1 MSDIIHLLPDSVA
14 NQIAAGEVIQRPAS
28 VIKELVENSIDA
40 GATAVQI
47 VIKDAGRTLIQ
58 ITDNGKGMSETDARM
73 AFERHATSKI
83 SSVDDL
89 FSLRTMGFRGEA
101 LASIASV
108 AQVELKTRREDD
120 ELGVMVEIA
129 GSRIF
134 KQELVQCN
142 VGTTFMVKNLF
153 FNVPAR
159 RRFLKSDN
167 VEKSHILN
175 EFYRIALVNAGIS
188 FTVVDGDEEI
198 FQLPASNIK
207 VRIENIFGK
216 NAKKRWQQQ
225 LLSIES
231 STNLVNITGY
241 VGKPE
246 YAQKSAAQYFFVN
259 GRYMRH
265 PYFHKAVLLA
275 YNQMIQANE
284 SPNYF
289 IYLDVDPQTIDI
301 NIHPTKTEIKFE
313 NEQAIW
319 SILSASIKE
328 TLGKFNIVPSIDF
341 DQEGA
346 LEMPTNVQVENVRPP
361 QTNFNPNYNPFG
373 NDNYKRPTLDWESLY
388 GDFEQKTTKFE
399 SSTTWQPPTETE
411 LPTELVIPSAVQQQA
426 FEPTETHSA
435 TFQFKNRFI
444 VTGLTS
450 GMLYINQQRAHT
462 RILFDQ
468 YLTQLELHKSVS
480 QQLLFPEILEL
491 THDDMYYFE
500 LMLPDLQ
507 QVGFEFDITAPTTF
521 SVKGIPDQLAVGSVI
536 DILLEMLE
544 KTKSTAEDLTTSMHS
559 SIALSLAG
567 AASIKVGQQLTQE
580 EMTDII
586 DRLFACENHH
596 FTPDGKKIMTIV
608 TLDEIEKRF

>member
-40 GATAVQI
+40 GATSVQI

-58 ITDNGKGMSETDARM
+58 VIDNGKGMSETDARM

-120 ELGVMVEIA
+120 ELGIAIEMA
-129 GSRIF
+129 GSRLF
-134 KQELVQCN
+134 KQEMIQCN
-142 VGTTFMVKNLF
+142 VGTTFLIKNLF

-167 VEKSHILN
+167 VEKSHILT
-175 EFYRIALVNAGIS
+175 EFYRIALVNPNIS
-188 FTVVDGDEEI
+188 FTFVDGDEEV
-198 FQLPASNIK
+198 FQLQPSNVK

-231 STNLVNITGY
+231 STNLVSITGY

-246 YAQKSAAQYFFVN
+246 YAQKSAVQYFFVN

-289 IYLDVDPQTIDI
+289 IYLEVDPQTIDI

-346 LEMPTNVQVENVRPP
+346 LEMPTNVPVENVRPP

-388 GDFEQKTTKFE
+388 GDFEQKTTRFE
-399 SSTTWQPPTETE
+399 SSPTWQPPADMEI
-411 LPTELVIPSAVQQQA
+411 PTEIIISSAVQQQA
-426 FEPTETHSA
+426 FEPSDSHTA
-435 TFQFKNRFI
+435 TFQFKNKYI
-444 VTGLTS
+444 VTCLTS
-450 GMLYINQQRAHT
+450 GMMYISQQRAHT

-468 YLTQLELHKSVS
+468 YLHQIANHKAVS
-480 QQLLFPEILEL
+480 QQLLFPETLEL
-491 THDDMYYFE
+491 NADDTYYFE
-500 LMLPDLQ
+500 QMLPDLNS
-507 QVGFEFDITAPTTF
+507 VGFEFEKSDANSYAVI
-521 SVKGIPDQLAVGSVI
+521 GIPDQLSVSGVL
-536 DILLEMLE
+536 DILLEMLD
-544 KTKSTAEDLTTSMHS
+544 KAKSTAEKLTTAMHE
-559 SIALSLAG
+559 SIALSLAE
-567 AASIKVGQQLTQE
+567 AASIKSGQQLTQE
-580 EMTDII
+580 EMTDLI